1 MTQSITNGFGAV
13 RFPLTAPNLNDG
25 GSSVDVGLNTLTQLI
40 AAAVN
45 AEFRTK
51 WTSAIESLSPNSKI
65 RGEYLQPVGS
75 TFNEPPEPHQLT
87 QTSLVWPIL
96 AVYRTGDPEDF
107 DLTLCHRATR
117 QTIHADWIL
126 GPLGVAEQKRMRGF
140 LTAFLALVREV
151 VRYGRHPA
159 FDGNVRQFAGSF
171 HSLQVTGVSGPG
183 IARMLETDQGGG
195 YYAVSA
201 HLEAVERECNTSG
214 GSSVELGL
222 GYVTDE
228 TATADDLEEIDL
240 APFEADGLEVYP
252 AEGD

>member
-1 MTQSITNGFGAV
+1 MTQGITNGFGAV
-13 RFPLTAPNLNDG
+13 RFPLTVPTFKDG
-25 GSSVDVGLNTLTQLI
+25 AFDVDVGLNTLTQLI
-40 AAAVN
+40 ATAVN
-45 AEFRTK
+45 AEFRAT
-51 WTSAIESLSPNSKI
+51 WLRAMDSLPETSKI
-65 RGEYLQPVGS
+65 RGTCRKPVGS
-75 TFNEPPEPHQLT
+75 TFNEPPEPSQLT
-87 QTSLVWPIL
+87 QTTLTWPIL

-107 DLTLCHRATR
+107 ELTLCHRATR

-126 GPLGVAEQKRMRGF
+126 GPLSVAEQKRMRGF

-171 HSLQVTGVSGPG
+171 HSLQMTGASGPG
-183 IARMLETDQGGG
+183 IARMLDTDQGGG

-228 TATADDLEEIDL
+228 TATADDLDGIDL

-252 AEGD
+252 PEGD